1 MKLSQLKIDPEFQ
14 SKIPPLQFEKEQQ
27 LEQNIITEGRLLNP
41 IITWNG
47 YILDGHTRYRI
58 LKKHGFIKFE
68 VEEIQLANKYEALA
82 WICKNQLGRRNLS
95 PERKKFLPGKEYE
108 STKLAVGGQPGNCN
122 KVNRCDQNDHIDSE
136 KRTCERIAV
145 EHGVGSATVRRAEKC
160 SRGID
165 AAEEAVPGAQE
176 EILTGHIKATDEQI
190 VALASIPKEE
200 RPAILEELKKKKS
213 DRDDTV
219 LERLKPS
226 KPPPKPKPAPQKKKP
241 TATENNTTSQA
252 EQPETPVQ
260 APITESPPEEEIEPT
275 SNAPPS
281 FLQSIQ
287 GHKRHLSE
295 EDKARLK
302 ASVDAC
308 YKDKAAA
315 TGSIML
321 CKLQGATLFAIQ
333 TGNATCLTA
342 GERLRANLVAEN
354 PDALYFVGITSNA
367 GVEFAYDGIR
377 APWKIYCIE
386 TAYEL
391 YKQYGC
397 ERYVEMLHIINEA
410 WKGNVD
416 SYLAGVIRG
425 VARFISV
432 YEGEYSRERLVQQL
446 ARTHPKTITQLA
458 QKDAGSSAN
467 RHMRQILR
475 IYNGASREMSLP
487 LKN

>member
-14 SKIPPLQFEKEQQ
+14 SKIPPLQFEEEQQ
-27 LEQNIITEGRLLNP
+27 LEQNIIAEGRLLNP

-95 PERKKFLPGKEYE
+95 PERKKFLLGKEYE

-145 EHGVGSATVRRAEKC
+145 EHGAGSATVRRAEKY

-213 DRDDTV
+213 DRDDAV

-241 TATENNTTSQA
+241 TVPENNTALQA
-252 EQPETPVQ
+252 EQPETSVQ
-260 APITESPPEEEIEPT
+260 EPITESPPEEEIEPT

-302 ASVDAC
+302 ASVDAR

-321 CKLQGATLFAIQ
+321 CELQGAT
-333 TGNATCLTA
+333 
-342 GERLRANLVAEN
+342 E
-354 PDALYFVGITSNA
+354 
-367 GVEFAYDGIR
+367 EFIFRWNVVFQEHPEVLID
-377 APWKIYCIE
+377 KVCQKKLS
-386 TAYEL
+386 EL
-391 YKQYGC
+391 MD
-397 ERYVEMLHIINEA
+397 RMM
-410 WKGNVD
+410 
-416 SYLAGVIRG
+416 SYL
-425 VARFISV
+425 
-432 YEGEYSRERLVQQL
+432 
-446 ARTHPKTITQLA
+446 KTVKEEKL
-458 QKDAGSSAN
+458 
-467 RHMRQILR
+467 
-475 IYNGASREMSLP
+475 
-487 LKN
+487 

>member
-1 MKLSQLKIDPEFQ
+1 MLKLSSLKIDPEFSAQ
-14 SKIPPLQFEKEQQ
+14 ILPLSFEELQQ
-27 LEQNIITEGRLLNP
+27 LEQNIIAEGRLLNP

-95 PERKKFLPGKEYE
+95 PERKKFLLGKEYE

-122 KVNRCDQNDHIDSE
+122 KVN
-136 KRTCERIAV
+136 
-145 EHGVGSATVRRAEKC
+145 
-160 SRGID
+160 
-165 AAEEAVPGAQE
+165 
-176 EILTGHIKATDEQI
+176 
-190 VALASIPKEE
+190 
-200 RPAILEELKKKKS
+200 
-213 DRDDTV
+213 
-219 LERLKPS
+219 
-226 KPPPKPKPAPQKKKP
+226 
-241 TATENNTTSQA
+241 
-252 EQPETPVQ
+252 
-260 APITESPPEEEIEPT
+260 
-275 SNAPPS
+275 
-281 FLQSIQ
+281 
-287 GHKRHLSE
+287 
-295 EDKARLK
+295 
-302 ASVDAC
+302 
-308 YKDKAAA
+308 
-315 TGSIML
+315 
-321 CKLQGATLFAIQ
+321 
-333 TGNATCLTA
+333 
-342 GERLRANLVAEN
+342 
-354 PDALYFVGITSNA
+354 
-367 GVEFAYDGIR
+367 
-377 APWKIYCIE
+377 
-386 TAYEL
+386 
-391 YKQYGC
+391 GC

-458 QKDAGSSAN
+458 QKDTGSSAN

>member
-1 MKLSQLKIDPEFQ
+1 MKLGQLKIAPEFQ
-14 SKIPPLQFEKEQQ
+14 SKIPPLQFEEEQQ
-27 LEQNIITEGRLLNP
+27 LEQNIIAEGRLLNP

-95 PERKKFLPGKEYE
+95 PERKKFLLGKEYE

-122 KVNRCDQNDHIDSE
+122 KVN
-136 KRTCERIAV
+136 
-145 EHGVGSATVRRAEKC
+145 
-160 SRGID
+160 
-165 AAEEAVPGAQE
+165 
-176 EILTGHIKATDEQI
+176 
-190 VALASIPKEE
+190 
-200 RPAILEELKKKKS
+200 
-213 DRDDTV
+213 
-219 LERLKPS
+219 
-226 KPPPKPKPAPQKKKP
+226 
-241 TATENNTTSQA
+241 
-252 EQPETPVQ
+252 
-260 APITESPPEEEIEPT
+260 
-275 SNAPPS
+275 
-281 FLQSIQ
+281 
-287 GHKRHLSE
+287 
-295 EDKARLK
+295 
-302 ASVDAC
+302 
-308 YKDKAAA
+308 
-315 TGSIML
+315 
-321 CKLQGATLFAIQ
+321 
-333 TGNATCLTA
+333 
-342 GERLRANLVAEN
+342 
-354 PDALYFVGITSNA
+354 
-367 GVEFAYDGIR
+367 
-377 APWKIYCIE
+377 
-386 TAYEL
+386 
-391 YKQYGC
+391 GC

-458 QKDAGSSAN
+458 QKDTGSSAN

>member
-14 SKIPPLQFEKEQQ
+14 SKIPPLQFEEEQQ
-27 LEQNIITEGRLLNP
+27 LEQNIIAEGRLLNP

-95 PERKKFLPGKEYE
+95 PERKKFLLGKEYE

-122 KVNRCDQNDHIDSE
+122 KANRCDQNDHIDSE

-145 EHGVGSATVRRAEKC
+145 EHGVGSATVRRAEKY

-226 KPPPKPKPAPQKKKP
+226 KPPPKPKPTPQKKKP
-241 TATENNTTSQA
+241 TATENNTALQA

-260 APITESPPEEEIEPT
+260 APITESPPEKEIEPT

-295 EDKARLK
+295 EDKARLQ
-302 ASVDAC
+302 ASVDA
-308 YKDKAAA
+308 
-315 TGSIML
+315 
-321 CKLQGATLFAIQ
+321 
-333 TGNATCLTA
+333 
-342 GERLRANLVAEN
+342 R
-354 PDALYFVGITSNA
+354 
-367 GVEFAYDGIR
+367 YDGIR

-458 QKDAGSSAN
+458 QKDTGSSAN